1 MEEYGGMQG
10 KYDLSGAGG
19 RIGVLKGKKK
29 QDSKRQFSTDSKKN
43 YPEGHTDHYVERL
56 ETVPEVH
63 RLIKAAFKD
72 DVRFEDVMKAKA
84 THQDNTGR
92 IDESKKA
99 NDFNSPVDNHQTYHA
114 GHVVG
119 LGLKP
124 FPDSKI
130 KDQKALDELKVL
142 LGKTNPVS
150 KESNTQIERPIDR
163 QIYRY
168 LKENQDKKEIDVR
181 ESTRSIYNAVNESFE
196 ARKKLR
202 TTKSLKA
209 NQYAQSRDQVLNSWS
224 IHMPFFKNACS
235 KFGSANSEQNLH
247 G

>member
-1 MEEYGGMQG
+1 MQ
-10 KYDLSGAGG
+10 
-19 RIGVLKGKKK
+19 I
-29 QDSKRQFSTDSKKN
+29 
-43 YPEGHTDHYVERL
+43 
-56 ETVPEVH
+56 
-63 RLIKAAFKD
+63 
-72 DVRFEDVMKAKA
+72 
-84 THQDNTGR
+84 
-92 IDESKKA
+92 SKKA

-168 LKENQDKKEIDVR
+168 LKENQDKKEIDIG
-181 ESTRSIYNAVNESFE
+181 ESTSSIYNAVNESFE

-209 NQYAQSRDQVLNSWS
+209 NKYAQSRDPVLNSWS